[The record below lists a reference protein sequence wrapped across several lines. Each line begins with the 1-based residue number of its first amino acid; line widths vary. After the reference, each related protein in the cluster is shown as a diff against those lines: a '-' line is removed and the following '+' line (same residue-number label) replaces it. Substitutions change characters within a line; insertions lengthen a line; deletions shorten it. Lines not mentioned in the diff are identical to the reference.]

1 MLRHISLLRGATV
14 LIIRC
19 LLNNAWKI
27 RLRAVLNRVVN
38 KIFSSRQVDWFQLF
52 LSFSICFFPRFFFFL
67 LLRPCVCTWP
77 RRFNC

>member
-27 RLRAVLNRVVN
+27 RLRAVLNRVVI
-38 KIFSSRQVDWFQLF
+38 KYLVQGKLIDSS
-52 LSFSICFFPRFFFFL
+52 CFFRSAYVFFL
-67 LLRPCVCTWP
+67 VFFLFITATLCLYMA
-77 RRFNC
+77 